1 MNITHLS
8 GVILNISIYISFGE
22 VRAFTKC
29 LGLCEGCTITYSKQ
43 GQQLNYKELLNEAI
57 ADFCI
62 QWVKLHKNSKI
73 MNYKWIVLAISPKEY
88 VAIGI

>member
-8 GVILNISIYISFGE
+8 GFILNISIYISSGE
-22 VRAFTKC
+22 ARAFAKC
-29 LGLCEGCTITYSKQ
+29 RDLCEGYTITYSKQ
-43 GQQLNYKELLNEAI
+43 GQQLNYKELVDEAI

-62 QWVKLHKNSKI
+62 QRVKLHKYSKI
-73 MNYKWIVLAISPKEY
+73 MNCKWIVLADSSKEY